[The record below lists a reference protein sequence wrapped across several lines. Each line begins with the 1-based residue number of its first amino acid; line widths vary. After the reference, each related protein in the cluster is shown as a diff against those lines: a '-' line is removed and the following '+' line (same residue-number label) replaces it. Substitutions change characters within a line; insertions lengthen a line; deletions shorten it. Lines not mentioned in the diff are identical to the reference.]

1 MITANS
7 TAQCHR
13 TVSRRADRRSAVP
26 VEVGA
31 GAYTGAGAVI
41 RQDVPPDALAVSKG
55 DQRNMDD
62 YVKRIEDRETEED
75 QPS

>member
-1 MITANS
+1 MLVA
-7 TAQCHR
+7 
-13 TVSRRADRRSAVP
+13 P